1 MKKIDALPT
10 QDDYTNIVRE
20 TARQYPIGNKEDLV
34 RYFQK
39 KMGFEHSFRAHLN
52 QAAELGFVLE
62 PFDRTSGAALDLDFP
77 MSAPFQFGYGYGLL
91 ATTPFF
97 GQITAKDLLSQI
109 HAPVPGG
116 EDRLHDKHQLAAIIV
131 EAGEQGM
138 ALIGERAA
146 DELEEIETKIIHDAT
161 KQRYFRIGAGVVFYA
176 THTTIGAAL
185 EDQKSHDLAALRAT
199 YEGLGNQDWDGALQ
213 DLLGGER

>member
-109 HAPVPGG
+109 HDPVPGG

-176 THTTIGAAL
+176 THRLISADLETQANHAL
-185 EDQKSHDLAALRAT
+185 LALRADCD
-199 YEGLGNQDWDGALQ
+199 NPANRDWDAELAK
-213 DLLGGER
+213 LLN